1 MENNYINKIS
11 NTLKN
16 VLLRRDGVNPYAQG
30 NTTKVPI
37 LTCDIVDIEISL
49 ICGVF
54 ENIRYNLKYFE
65 NYKGD
70 KIKIDDI
77 LEEYNKLYI
86 DLIDKNIDRDTHDNK
101 LYSIARCLWSRIN
114 YEDNMREYKI

>member
-1 MENNYINKIS
+1 MENNFINKI
-11 NTLKN
+11 NTTLNN
-16 VLLRRDGVNPYAQG
+16 VLLRRDGENPYALG
-30 NTTKVPI
+30 DTTKVPI
-37 LTCDIVDIEISL
+37 LTCDIVDMEISM
-49 ICGVF
+49 IYNVF
-54 ENIRYNLKYFE
+54 ENIRYNLKCFE